1 VAMKIQTCSK
11 VKKIFYRP
19 LLSRQSR
26 PEPPT
31 EESRWLEM
39 IKVTRLND
47 SVMVINVEKIQSLQA
62 TPDTVITFTN
72 HDKLMV
78 KEPVEEISQRIV
90 DYQRA
95 IKRNLLDDVHAD
107 QCLHPGADFDRTG
120 KIS

>member
-1 VAMKIQTCSK
+1 
-11 VKKIFYRP
+11 
-19 LLSRQSR
+19 
-26 PEPPT
+26 
-31 EESRWLEM
+31 M

-72 HDKLMV
+72 HDKLIV

-95 IKRNLLDDVHAD
+95 INRNLLDEVHTD
-107 QCLHPGADFDRTG
+107 QSLHSAASR
-120 KIS
+120 